1 MNDQTVTLNLNLV
14 NAILNYLGSRPFA
27 EVYQLVQAI
36 QDAAQQK
43 AEPPAEE

>member
-27 EVYQLVQAI
+27 EVYQLIQAI
-36 QDAAQQK
+36 QDAAK
-43 AEPPAEE
+43 KVEPPAEE

>member
-27 EVYQLVQAI
+27 EVYQLIQAI
-36 QDAAQQK
+36 QEAAQK